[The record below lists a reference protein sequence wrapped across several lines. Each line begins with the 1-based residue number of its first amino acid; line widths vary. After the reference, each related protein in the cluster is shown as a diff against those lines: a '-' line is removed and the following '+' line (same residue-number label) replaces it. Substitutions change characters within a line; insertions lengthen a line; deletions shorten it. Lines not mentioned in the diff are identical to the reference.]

1 MSKLKNPFKK
11 VLDNVKGTQYVSS
24 ETFSESGQVMRRVKV
39 VAIDEHDIQKQFE
52 KQKGLSDFLNIPID
66 PYDVF
71 RVHYPLAPSVDRI
84 DNTKDYYPDNI
95 VINTRFE
102 NNGLNRCKPEYMNQI
117 REYLISHF
125 KSQ

>member
-11 VLDNVKGTQYVSS
+11 VLENVKGTQYVSS
-24 ETFSESGQVMRRVKV
+24 KTFSESGQVMRRVKEV
-39 VAIDEHDIQKQFE
+39 CITELDIQHQFE
-52 KQKGLSDFLNIPID
+52 KQNGLSHFLKIPID

-84 DNTKDYYPDNI
+84 DNTKDYYPNNI

-102 NNGLNRCKPEYMNQI
+102 NNGLNRCDPKYMDYI
-117 REYLISHF
+117 KEYLIKHF
-125 KSQ
+125 KNA